1 MCIKKKKII
10 HTKYKTEK
18 SRIKILKKER
28 KIILNKKENKI
39 SKEIKINKKSARRN
53 YSNQTGITLIALVV
67 TIVVLLIL
75 AGVSLNAIFSENGII
90 KRAQDAQN
98 KMDEATQNDLDS
110 INELNN
116 WIDGKVNGTTGGGTT
131 GGDETPTEK
140 PLITDSSLTS
150 NDRTTSESTT
160 VIAKD
165 KKGNQVVVPG
175 GFKISSAS
183 GESVQQGIVI
193 EDKDGNQFV
202 WVPVSNKN
210 GDGSNKIVK
219 DDGSEVEITLGRYTF
234 ATSSPGTPA
243 IKQKGSEYDQTT
255 LAQATSGTLN
265 TKYGVAKSTY
275 YFYELNG
282 SRPGKEKS
290 DLTGTNT
297 TAKNLKDFIEK
308 TESNKGFYIARYEAS
323 YGSGYNSSGTD
334 TATKFA
340 NAKPLSKV
348 STANST
354 SSMNYKEGTL
364 WNFITQPQAAL
375 VSQNMYKNDKY
386 VESDLINSYAWDTAI
401 VYIQAMGNSNYANQ
415 TDGNGTLKN
424 TGSTEDEKCKIF
436 DMAGNLYELTTE
448 YSTSTLSSSAYPCT
462 FRGGYYDYSSF
473 CTSSRI
479 CSTATDSS
487 YSISFRPLLYVK

>member
-1 MCIKKKKII
+1 MCIKKKKIV

-255 LAQATSGTLN
+255 LAQATAGTLDE
-265 TKYGVAKSTY
+265 KYKAGSY
-275 YFYELNG
+275 YYELNG
-282 SRPGKEKS
+282 SRTSNEKE
-290 DLTGTNT
+290 DRTGTNT

-308 TESNKGFYIARYEAS
+308 TEANKGFYIARYEAS
-323 YGSGYNSSGTD
+323 YGSGYNEGGTD
-334 TATKFA
+334 TATKFG
-340 NAKPLSKV
+340 NAKALSKP
-348 STANST
+348 STANSVDD
-354 SSMNYKEGTL
+354 MNYTIGTL
-364 WNFITQPQAAL
+364 WNYITQPQASL

-448 YSTSTLSSSAYPCT
+448 YSTSTDSSHAFPCT
-462 FRGGYYDYSSF
+462 FRGGYYDGSSDY
-473 CTSSRI
+473 TSFRDFSY
-479 CSTATDSS
+479 ATLSHTL
-487 YSISFRPLLYVK
+487 ISFRPLLYVK

>member
-1 MCIKKKKII
+1 MCIKKKKIV

-255 LAQATSGTLN
+255 LAQATAGTLN

-334 TATKFA
+334 TATKFG
-340 NAKPLSKV
+340 NAKPLSKP
-348 STANST
+348 SAANSK
-354 SSMNYKEGTL
+354 SSMSYTVGTL
-364 WNFITQPQAAL
+364 WNYITQPQAAL

-448 YSTSTLSSSAYPCT
+448 YSTDTLSSNAYPCT
-462 FRGGYYDYSSF
+462 LRGGYYDNSNFY
-473 CTSSRI
+473 TSLRI
-479 CSTATDSS
+479 DLIATDSS
-487 YSISFRPLLYVK
+487 YSLSFRPLLYVK